1 MRCQGLVVRV
11 AMTALAMSL
20 NGRVASAQ
28 IGRWFT
34 LGAGATDLR
43 VQSRAAT
50 GVTSELTGI
59 AVGGEGELALGPV
72 ALEVGYRQGP
82 VEADAAGAV
91 RRDVIEGR
99 ALLAV
104 RAVGWFAVKA
114 GPQVRSYVTTAGT
127 ERWVFW
133 QARVRVEHT
142 IVEPSVRGYVEVW
155 RALSTEVNAPQP
167 VERGYGGEVGLT
179 VRVARGPLWVR
190 LVYGIDDAR
199 LSGSA
204 RRETV
209 EALALTVGF
218 GGR

>member
-1 MRCQGLVVRV
+1 
-11 AMTALAMSL
+11 MSL
-20 NGRVASAQ
+20 CGQAGTAQ
-28 IGRWFT
+28 TGHPFT
-34 LGAGATDLR
+34 LGVGATSVR
-43 VQSRAAT
+43 VQSRAVT
-50 GVTSELTGI
+50 GVASELTGV
-59 AVGGEGELALGPV
+59 AFGGDGRLALGPL

-82 VEADAAGAV
+82 VESDAAGV
-91 RRDVIEGR
+91 VGRDMVEGR

-114 GPQVRSYVTTAGT
+114 GPQVRSYVTAAGT

-133 QARVRVEHT
+133 QARVRVERT

-155 RALSTEVNAPQP
+155 RAFSTEVNVPQP

-179 VRVARGPLWVR
+179 IRVARGPLWLR
-190 LVYGIDDAR
+190 LAYGIDDTR
-199 LSGSA
+199 LTGSA

-209 EALALTVGF
+209 EALALTVGV